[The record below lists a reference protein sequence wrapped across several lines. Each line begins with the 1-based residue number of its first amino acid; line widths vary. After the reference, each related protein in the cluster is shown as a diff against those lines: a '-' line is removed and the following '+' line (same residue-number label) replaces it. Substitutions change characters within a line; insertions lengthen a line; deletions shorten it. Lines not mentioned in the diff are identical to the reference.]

1 MLIAIAIIWT
11 VGLLIFSS
19 MEIHG
24 YSMSKTLLVTWI
36 TLIVM
41 VVVILLAVLAFA
53 LVDQFVLFVYD
64 LFTELSLR

>member
-1 MLIAIAIIWT
+1 MLIALAVIWT

-19 MEIHG
+19 MEIHN
-24 YSMSKTLLVTWI
+24 YSMSKTLLVTLI

-41 VVVILLAVLAFA
+41 VVVVLLAVLAFA

-64 LFTELSLR
+64 LITELSLR